1 MDKMTH
7 LASEE
12 NKWFINKIDY
22 DPYGL
27 FPELLL
33 KTFNFPIYKI
43 HFIWETCTPAHS
55 SKYPVSQSYDTSAMH

>member
-1 MDKMTH
+1 MAKMTH
-7 LASEE
+7 LASKE

-43 HFIWETCTPAHS
+43 HFIWETCTFKQIS
-55 SKYPVSQSYDTSAMH
+55 SQPII